1 MSSHVTPVQFP
12 LTAIFDIQPPVEENY
27 QKLAAALEAQGPPT
41 ITNNILH
48 FIRIV
53 FLSNNTQLGVITTF
67 DGEWQTYIQDFVDSS
82 ADFFNALLPF
92 IAPPDVVKQI
102 VPVQKNA
109 VAFGNFVLTKNNP
122 PSDNGQLLMPA
133 SWFSAYPTMTV
144 VDILNCQEQ
153 NNKNT

>member
-1 MSSHVTPVQFP
+1 MSSKVTPVQNP
-12 LTAIFDIQPPVEENY
+12 LTAIFDIQPPVAENY

-41 ITNNILH
+41 INNGILH

-53 FLSNNTQLGVITTF
+53 FLTNNTQVGVITTF

-92 IAPPDVVKQI
+92 IAPPDVIQKI

-109 VAFGNFVLTKNNP
+109 VAFGDFVLSKNNP
-122 PSDNGQLLMPA
+122 PSSGGKLEMPA

-144 VDILNCQEQ
+144 VDILNCQE
-153 NNKNT
+153 NNNQDK